1 MIYVNEKDLV
11 VPGELL
17 AEDDYYSGRGTFEDD
32 GKICSKLLGLVS
44 LRNKKISVI
53 PLKSK
58 YLPKK
63 GDVVIGKIDDVR
75 FSMWGVD
82 INSPYSGILPASEVF
97 GRDKKELSRVFDIG
111 DVLFLRI
118 VDVDEV
124 KKVKLGLKGRGMGK
138 FRGGVIVDIAPTKVP
153 RLIGKKGSMINM
165 IKDKTGCKIV
175 VGQNGLVW
183 VKGNE
188 DMEQIVKNIIKL
200 IEKEAHTSGLTDR
213 IKNKLCLLIDGEL
226 PEEETEVLEEKE
238 EIVEDSFEDGLKKPE
253 IQDFRDE
260 VEKEIAEELA
270 LEDSEDEELDYDD
283 SEDEFDDDS
292 DEFDDDEYG
301 EEDED
306 FADDDSD
313 EFDDEDEE
321 FDDDSDEFGDE
332 DLDDE
337 ELDYDDSED
346 DSEDELDDEE
356 FVGIEE
362 LEESVESEEFMEDA
376 EETSDFIEEEIIEL
390 DEEDSEE
397 DSEVFNEADD
407 EEEFDVIDDVE
418 QESEVIEDEAE
429 VIDDVEDES
438 EVIEDESEVIDDV
451 EEEASED
458 ISDDELEEVI
468 NEAISEDEAS
478 EEVINEAISEDEA
491 SEEES
496 QEESESEDKEEDEEK
511 KEEKSKKPK
520 FLDTFE
526 YINEQ
531 KKKNKSSFDLSRAD
545 NSNSPTLNISQRRGI

>member
-97 GRDKKELSRVFDIG
+97 GREKKELSRVFDIG

-138 FRGGVIVDIAPTKVP
+138 FKGGVIVDIAPTKVP

-200 IEKEAHTSGLTDR
+200 IEREAHTSGLTDR

-226 PEEETEVLEEKE
+226 PPEEEEVEEVEQE
-238 EIVEDSFEDGLKKPE
+238 EEEEEDAFEEGLKKPE
-253 IQDFRDE
+253 LQDFRDE
-260 VEKEIAEELA
+260 VEKELAEEGFIDEDSEEDEDDD
-270 LEDSEDEELDYDD
+270 EDSEDEEFEEDLEDFNDETEDYEDIDEEDLDDDED
-283 SEDEFDDDS
+283 SEDEDDDLETS
-292 DEFDDDEYG
+292 EDDI
-301 EEDED
+301 ED
-306 FADDDSD
+306 FEDDIS
-313 EFDDEDEE
+313 
-321 FDDDSDEFGDE
+321 
-332 DLDDE
+332 DE
-337 ELDYDDSED
+337 ELE
-346 DSEDELDDEE
+346 
-356 FVGIEE
+356 
-362 LEESVESEEFMEDA
+362 
-376 EETSDFIEEEIIEL
+376 
-390 DEEDSEE
+390 
-397 DSEVFNEADD
+397 
-407 EEEFDVIDDVE
+407 DVI
-418 QESEVIEDEAE
+418 S
-429 VIDDVEDES
+429 
-438 EVIEDESEVIDDV
+438 
-451 EEEASED
+451 
-458 ISDDELEEVI
+458 
-468 NEAISEDEAS
+468 EAISEDEDEIV
-478 EEVINEAISEDEA
+478 EESEDEDDVEEDSEDDEDLED
-491 SEEES
+491 SEEEAV
-496 QEESESEDKEEDEEK
+496 EESEDEEDVEEDSEESPEEEAVEESEEENEEDSDDDSK
-511 KEEKSKKPK
+511 DEKSKKPN
-520 FLDTFE
+520 FMDTYE

-531 KKKNKSSFDLSRAD
+531 KKSNKSSFDLSRAD
-545 NSNSPTLNISQRRGI
+545 NSKSPTLNISQGRGI

>member
-17 AEDDYYSGRGTFEDD
+17 AEDDYYPGRGTFEDD

-97 GRDKKELSRVFDIG
+97 GREKKELSRVFDIG

-138 FRGGVIVDIAPTKVP
+138 FKGGVIVDIAPTKVP

-200 IEKEAHTSGLTDR
+200 IEREAHTSGLTDR

-226 PEEETEVLEEKE
+226 PPEEEEVEEVEQE
-238 EIVEDSFEDGLKKPE
+238 EEEEEDAFEEGLKKPE
-253 IQDFRDE
+253 LQDFRDE
-260 VEKEIAEELA
+260 VEKELAEEGFIDEDSEEELDDDEDFEDDEFEED
-270 LEDSEDEELDYDD
+270 LEDFNDETEDYEDIDEEDLDDEDSEDE
-283 SEDEFDDDS
+283 DE
-292 DEFDDDEYG
+292 
-301 EEDED
+301 EEDEESEEDIED
-306 FADDDSD
+306 FEDDIS
-313 EFDDEDEE
+313 
-321 FDDDSDEFGDE
+321 
-332 DLDDE
+332 DE
-337 ELDYDDSED
+337 ELE
-346 DSEDELDDEE
+346 
-356 FVGIEE
+356 
-362 LEESVESEEFMEDA
+362 
-376 EETSDFIEEEIIEL
+376 
-390 DEEDSEE
+390 
-397 DSEVFNEADD
+397 
-407 EEEFDVIDDVE
+407 DVI
-418 QESEVIEDEAE
+418 S
-429 VIDDVEDES
+429 
-438 EVIEDESEVIDDV
+438 
-451 EEEASED
+451 
-458 ISDDELEEVI
+458 
-468 NEAISEDEAS
+468 EAISEDEDEDEIV
-478 EEVINEAISEDEA
+478 EESEDEEDIEEDVEEDSEDDEDLED

-496 QEESESEDKEEDEEK
+496 VEESEDEEDIEEDSEESPEEEDEEAVEESEDEEDAEEDVEEDSEDDSK
-511 KEEKSKKPK
+511 DEKSKKPN
-520 FLDTFE
+520 FMDSYE

-531 KKKNKSSFDLSRAD
+531 KKNNKSSFDLSRAD
-545 NSNSPTLNISQRRGI
+545 NSKSPTLNISQGRGI

>member
-17 AEDDYYSGRGTFEDD
+17 AEDDYYPGRGTFEDD

-97 GRDKKELSRVFDIG
+97 GREKKELSRVFDIG

-138 FRGGVIVDIAPTKVP
+138 FKGGVIVDIAPTKVP

-226 PEEETEVLEEKE
+226 PPEEEEAEEAEQEVEEEDAFE
-238 EIVEDSFEDGLKKPE
+238 EGLKKPE
-253 IQDFRDE
+253 LQDFRDE
-260 VEKEIAEELA
+260 VEKELAEEGFLDEDSEED
-270 LEDSEDEELDYDD
+270 LDDEDSEEEEFEDDVEDFNDETEDYEDIDEEDLDDEDSEDE
-283 SEDEFDDDS
+283 DE
-292 DEFDDDEYG
+292 
-301 EEDED
+301 
-306 FADDDSD
+306 
-313 EFDDEDEE
+313 
-321 FDDDSDEFGDE
+321 E

-337 ELDYDDSED
+337 DSEEEIEDFEDDISDEELEDVISDAISEDEEDVEEDSEDLEDSEEEAVED
-346 DSEDELDDEE
+346 DSEDEDAVKDEE
-356 FVGIEE
+356 APEE
-362 LEESVESEEFMEDA
+362 EA
-376 EETSDFIEEEIIEL
+376 EEVASQ
-390 DEEDSEE
+390 EDSE
-397 DSEVFNEADD
+397 DD
-407 EEEFDVIDDVE
+407 E
-418 QESEVIEDEAE
+418 
-429 VIDDVEDES
+429 
-438 EVIEDESEVIDDV
+438 
-451 EEEASED
+451 
-458 ISDDELEEVI
+458 
-468 NEAISEDEAS
+468 
-478 EEVINEAISEDEA
+478 
-491 SEEES
+491 
-496 QEESESEDKEEDEEK
+496 
-511 KEEKSKKPK
+511 KEEKSKKPN
-520 FLDTFE
+520 FMDTYEF
-526 YINEQ
+526 INEQ
-531 KKKNKSSFDLSRAD
+531 KKNNKSSFDLSRAD
-545 NSNSPTLNISQRRGI
+545 NSKSPTLNISQGRGI

>member
-17 AEDDYYSGRGTFEDD
+17 AEDDYYPGRGTFEDD

-97 GRDKKELSRVFDIG
+97 GREKKELSRVFDIG

-138 FRGGVIVDIAPTKVP
+138 FKGGVIVDIAPTKVP

-188 DMEQIVKNIIKL
+188 DMEQIVKNVIKL
-200 IEKEAHTSGLTDR
+200 IEREAHTSGLTDR

-226 PEEETEVLEEKE
+226 PPQEEEEQVEEYE
-238 EIVEDSFEDGLKKPE
+238 EDAFEEGLKKPE
-253 IQDFRDE
+253 LQDFREE
-260 VEKEIAEELA
+260 VEKELAEELA
-270 LEDSEDEELDYDD
+270 NDDSEDEDDFEDFDDDSEDENEEDLEDFNDDSEDEEGFEDFDDELDDD
-283 SEDEFDDDS
+283 SEDE
-292 DEFDDDEYG
+292 DE
-301 EEDED
+301 EEFED
-306 FADDDSD
+306 
-313 EFDDEDEE
+313 FDDE
-321 FDDDSDEFGDE
+321 
-332 DLDDE
+332 LD
-337 ELDYDDSED
+337 D
-346 DSEDELDDEE
+346 DSEDEDDEE
-356 FVGIEE
+356 GFD
-362 LEESVESEEFMEDA
+362 ESEE
-376 EETSDFIEEEIIEL
+376 EIGEL
-390 DEEDSEE
+390 D
-397 DSEVFNEADD
+397 
-407 EEEFDVIDDVE
+407 
-418 QESEVIEDEAE
+418 
-429 VIDDVEDES
+429 
-438 EVIEDESEVIDDV
+438 
-451 EEEASED
+451 ED
-458 ISDDELEEVI
+458 ISDEKLEDVI
-468 NEAISEDEAS
+468 NEAISEDEEES
-478 EEVINEAISEDEA
+478 EEDADEDSSEDADLVEEENEDLEA
-491 SEEES
+491 SKEDEESEEES
-496 QEESESEDKEEDEEK
+496 EDEEESEEDKDEESEDSKEEKDD
-511 KEEKSKKPK
+511 KSKKPK

-531 KKKNKSSFDLSRAD
+531 KKKNKSSFDFSRAD
-545 NSNSPTLNISQRRGI
+545 NSKSPTLNISQGRGI

>member
-17 AEDDYYSGRGTFEDD
+17 AEDDYYPGRGTFEDD

-97 GRDKKELSRVFDIG
+97 GREKKELSRVFDIG

-138 FRGGVIVDIAPTKVP
+138 FKGGVIVDIAPTKVP

-200 IEKEAHTSGLTDR
+200 IEREAHTSGLTDR

-226 PEEETEVLEEKE
+226 PPEEEEAEEAEQEVEEEDAFE
-238 EIVEDSFEDGLKKPE
+238 EGLKKPE
-253 IQDFRDE
+253 LQDFRDE
-260 VEKEIAEELA
+260 VEKELAEEGFLDEDSEED
-270 LEDSEDEELDYDD
+270 LDDEDSEEEEFEDDVEDFNDETEDYEDIDEEDLDDEDSEDE
-283 SEDEFDDDS
+283 DE
-292 DEFDDDEYG
+292 
-301 EEDED
+301 
-306 FADDDSD
+306 
-313 EFDDEDEE
+313 
-321 FDDDSDEFGDE
+321 E

-337 ELDYDDSED
+337 DSEEEIEDFED
-346 DSEDELDDEE
+346 DISD
-356 FVGIEE
+356 EE
-362 LEESVESEEFMEDA
+362 LE
-376 EETSDFIEEEIIEL
+376 
-390 DEEDSEE
+390 
-397 DSEVFNEADD
+397 
-407 EEEFDVIDDVE
+407 DVI
-418 QESEVIEDEAE
+418 
-429 VIDDVEDES
+429 
-438 EVIEDESEVIDDV
+438 
-451 EEEASED
+451 
-458 ISDDELEEVI
+458 SD
-468 NEAISEDEAS
+468 AISEDEEDVEEDSEDLEDS
-478 EEVINEAISEDEA
+478 EEEISEEEAVEEDSEDEDA
-491 SEEES
+491 V
-496 QEESESEDKEEDEEK
+496 EDEEAPEEEVEEVASQEDSEDDE
-511 KEEKSKKPK
+511 KEEKSKKPN
-520 FLDTFE
+520 FMDTYEF
-526 YINEQ
+526 INEQ
-531 KKKNKSSFDLSRAD
+531 KKNNKSSFDLSRAD
-545 NSNSPTLNISQRRGI
+545 NSKSPTLNISQGRGI